1 MINLSQLSIPAIIF
15 FIVASL
21 ILILSYFWND
31 NLSSRARARRKRLS
45 EFTDYLRFNQNKLEL
60 SIARDGDAG
69 VFEHFSQKLP
79 GFDRLELLLMR
90 AGSNKSPLQILIYS
104 LLIFLFIYLSL
115 SFSSVN
121 QVSAIISAILIS
133 LLPFLFLIRQKN
145 KRRIKFEEQ
154 LPDALDFISRA
165 LLSGHGLSFAF
176 TMVGDE
182 FPNPLG
188 EEFKKASDEINLG
201 LSFGNALSGLS
212 NRLISSDL
220 NFFVVSLM
228 IQRDTGGN
236 LSDLLS
242 SISFTIRERL
252 KLKGKVR
259 ILASEAK
266 LSAIILILL
275 PFFLALILSI
285 INYEYMSLLWTTP
298 KGYKLL
304 FLTMVMIPFGVLW
317 MRKIIRIKV

>member
-298 KGYKLL
+298 KGHKLL